1 MARVHPK
8 DWTPVG
14 VSSLEAAAERVV
26 RSTDHCV
33 VIAGPGAGKTEL
45 LAQRACFLL
54 QTHGCRSPRRILA
67 ISFKRD
73 AARNLGDRVLLR
85 CGRPLGARF
94 DSLTFDAFA
103 KSLLDRF
110 RLGLPPH
117 WRPTADYQIASRGIN
132 EKRIGDWLEPAGMPM
147 RERAAVQRVRMYNN
161 EFIGTP
167 LEGEPRAAESRE
179 EQAASLLWEYFL
191 HHGSHSTLNFQMIG
205 RLAELV
211 LRENPRILKALQATY
226 SHVFLDEFQD
236 TTGIQYDLTTTAF
249 LDSHSVLTAVGDNKQ
264 RIMGWAGALD
274 DVFSEFKNDFDAM
287 RVPLVR
293 NYRAAP
299 ELVRILGHLA
309 AAIDA
314 DAPPPEPQ
322 RDGTHGDGECRVLLF
337 EDYQQEAETL
347 AAMTKGWIED
357 DGLAPRD
364 ICILTRNRPGE
375 YTERLR
381 DALEQ
386 EGIEGRVE
394 SDLQDLLAEPVTTVL
409 LDMLNLV
416 ARQQAPEARAAILD
430 LLFDFEGG
438 EEQESARRV
447 ERGLRAH
454 VKHLREVLGTAS
466 RDEAGVRCVIDVILA
481 FLQRDRITSR
491 FPQYEQGTYLDD
503 LIDKLCASLGEYSA
517 GRNWDEVL
525 DILEGKD
532 SVPIMT
538 THKSKGLEYHTI
550 VFVGLEDSAL
560 WGFQNGE
567 DEETRGFFV
576 AFSRAKYRVIFTFSK
591 RRPRPGRTQAEAQSR
606 RTINRLYE
614 LLRSAGVALETIE

>member
-1 MARVHPK
+1 MARVHPD

-14 VSSLEAAAERVV
+14 VSSLESAAETVV
-26 RSTDHCV
+26 RSIDHCV
-33 VIAGPGAGKTEL
+33 VIAGPGSGKTEL

-54 QTHGCRSPRRILA
+54 QTYGCRSPRRILA

-85 CGRPLGARF
+85 CGRPVGARF

-117 WRPTADYQIASRGIN
+117 WRPTADYQIEFAIN
-132 EKRIGDWLEPAGMPM
+132 DRKIGDWLEPAGMPV

-161 EFIGTP
+161 EFIGRS
-167 LEGEPRAAESRE
+167 LEGDPRAARSRE
-179 EQAASLLWEYFL
+179 EQAAALLWEYFL
-191 HHGSHSTLNFQMIG
+191 HQGPRSTLNFQMIG
-205 RLAELV
+205 RLAELM
-211 LRENPRILKALQATY
+211 LRENPRILKALRATY

-236 TTGIQYDLTTTAF
+236 TTRIQYDLTTTAF
-249 LDSHSVLTAVGDNKQ
+249 LDSHTVLTAVGDNKQ

-274 DVFSEFKNDFDAM
+274 DVFSEFENDFDAT

-299 ELVRILGHLA
+299 ELVRILGHLTT
-309 AAIDA
+309 AIDA

-322 RDGTHGDGECRVLLF
+322 RDGTDGDGECRVLLF
-337 EDYQQEAETL
+337 EDYEQEATTL
-347 AAMTKGWIED
+347 AAMTKSWIED

-381 DALEQ
+381 EALDQ
-386 EGIEGRVE
+386 EGIEGRIE
-394 SDLQDLLAEPVTTVL
+394 SDLQDLLAESVTTVL
-409 LDMLNLV
+409 LDMLNL
-416 ARQQAPEARAAILD
+416 ATRQQAPDARAAILD
-430 LLFDFEGG
+430 LLFEFEGG
-438 EEQESARRV
+438 DEQESARRL
-447 ERGLRAH
+447 ERELRAH
-454 VKHLREVLGTAS
+454 LKDLREVLGTAS
-466 RDEAGVRCVIDVILA
+466 RDEAGVRSVVDAILA
-481 FLQRDRITSR
+481 FLQRDRIISR

-503 LIDKLCASLGEYSA
+503 LIDKLCASIGEYSA
-517 GRNWDEVL
+517 GRTWDEAL
-525 DILEGKD
+525 DVVEGEG

-591 RRPRPGRTQAEAQSR
+591 RRPRPGRARVEGQSR

-614 LLRSAGVALETIE
+614 LLKGAGVEPETVE